1 MNVLTL
7 GISKTK
13 NTLILPDKHQP
24 ENLNEKR
31 IFNINRLRNRRVL
44 YQN

>member
-1 MNVLTL
+1 MA

-13 NTLILPDKHQP
+13 NTLILPDNHQP
-24 ENLNEKR
+24 EDLNEKHF
-31 IFNINRLRNRRVL
+31 FNTHKLRNIRFL